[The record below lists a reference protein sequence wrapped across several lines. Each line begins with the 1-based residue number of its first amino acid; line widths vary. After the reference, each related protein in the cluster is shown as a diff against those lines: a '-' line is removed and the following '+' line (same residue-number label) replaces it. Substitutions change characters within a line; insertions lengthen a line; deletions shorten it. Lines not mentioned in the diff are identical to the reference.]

1 MKQKFRATAISSNQ
15 LSFFSIF
22 DIDEDEIT
30 QIVDSPKE
38 HLNDA
43 YTSGL
48 NFKSD
53 ESNISEIN
61 YDSERRENHLYESPN
76 YLKIRFCIQL
86 ILQQKQIIYIRLKNI
101 TQIWVVW

>member
-15 LSFFSIF
+15 LSFFSIL

-48 NFKSD
+48 NFKSE
-53 ESNISEIN
+53 ESN
-61 YDSERRENHLYESPN
+61 
-76 YLKIRFCIQL
+76 
-86 ILQQKQIIYIRLKNI
+86 
-101 TQIWVVW
+101 